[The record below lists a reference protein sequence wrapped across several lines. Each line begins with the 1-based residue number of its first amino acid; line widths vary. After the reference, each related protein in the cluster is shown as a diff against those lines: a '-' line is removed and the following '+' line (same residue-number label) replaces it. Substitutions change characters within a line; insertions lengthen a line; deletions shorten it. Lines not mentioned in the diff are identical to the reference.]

1 MKIKNIL
8 QKIIFLVLLL
18 IFSFNIFFLFLLHS
32 LNKEA
37 DKSIKMAEESYK
49 QQKSFLN
56 KTVGLDHV
64 VECNSKIVANLV
76 SLREITLNL
85 SSLIQ
90 EIKIK
95 SKKMLW
101 EEEKIDEMEKEVAER
116 MKDTTLKIV
125 ENLSYNTKKSKEEI
139 EKVSSVLKEVE
150 EKEFQLLRLTDKK
163 LKFMKM
169 IPGE

>member
-18 IFSFNIFFLFLLHS
+18 ISSFNIFFLFLLHS
-32 LNKEA
+32 LNEEA

-49 QQKSFLN
+49 QQKSLLN
-56 KTVGLDHV
+56 KTTGLEQV
-64 VECNSKIVANLV
+64 VEYNSKIVADLV
-76 SLREITLNL
+76 SLGEITLNL

-116 MKDTTLKIV
+116 MKDTTFKVV
-125 ENLSYNTKKSKEEI
+125 ENLVVNTKKSKEEI